1 MNELPLFDTTFVVDL
16 TRSEPGAVRL
26 ALSTDAENVPAA
38 LSVLSVHE
46 YLVGVHRKYGT
57 QPNEVLQE
65 KLATAH
71 IQVSRFEVIPLTSE
85 IAEISS
91 GLQAELMRL
100 GRMIGINDLCIAATA
115 LKLDLTLITRNL
127 VEFKRVPKLKIESY

>member
-1 MNELPLFDTTFVVDL
+1 LPLFDTTFIVDL
-16 TRSEPGAVRL
+16 TRAEPE
-26 ALSTDAENVPAA
+26 ALRRAERTDEENVPAA

-46 YLVGVHRKYGT
+46 YLSGVHRKYGK
-57 QPNEVLQE
+57 QSREMLQE

-71 IQVSRFEVIPLTSE
+71 VQISRFEVIPLTGE

-100 GRMIGINDLCIAATA
+100 GKPIGINDLYIAATA
-115 LKLDLTLITRNL
+115 LKLDLTLVTRNL
-127 VEFKRVPKLKIESY
+127 AEFKQVPKLKLESY

>member
-1 MNELPLFDTTFVVDL
+1 LPLFDTTFVVDL
-16 TRSEPGAVRL
+16 ARSDPGAVRL
-26 ALSTDAENVPAA
+26 AELIDSENRPAA

-57 QPNEVLQE
+57 RPNEVLQE

-71 IQVSRFEVIPLTSE
+71 VQVSRFDVIPLTSE

-100 GRMIGINDLCIAATA
+100 GKMIGINDIYIAATA

-127 VEFKRVPKLKIESY
+127 VEFKRVPKLKTESY